1 MEEGEPRSRFR
12 LILVIRLLMSLLRR
26 AAPRY
31 SRSELADQ
39 DVSRT
44 PRHLRSP
51 RVHRR
56 RRSRGSVEVVVDR
69 VAEVG
74 RIRLAITGEPEC
86 IAVVVA
92 VENALIKNTA
102 SLCVLSALDLVRDQT
117 QEPSLAAPSVESPLS
132 FSP

>member
-1 MEEGEPRSRFR
+1 MEEGESRSDSFGDA
-12 LILVIRLLMSLLRR
+12 LLMSLVRQT
-26 AAPRY
+26 APPC
-31 SRSELADQ
+31 SLSELVDQ
-39 DVSRT
+39 VVSRT
-44 PRHLRSP
+44 ARHLRSP
-51 RVHRR
+51 RVRRR
-56 RRSRGSVEVVVDR
+56 RRSRGSVEVAADR

-86 IAVVVA
+86 IVVVVA

-117 QEPSLAAPSVESPLS
+117 QEPSLEAPLVESPLS